1 MSTQCYRR
9 SGNESRVAMTHDEC
23 KAQHEGNRS
32 SRLLRHVFKTRARP
46 YIALPPTALP
56 RNVVSSVASCD
67 DRTISREMAVSERAA
82 AWGRCPRKLPLDV
95 GILTQSTAAFD
106 PDRTCAPDAF

>member
-1 MSTQCYRR
+1 
-9 SGNESRVAMTHDEC
+9 
-23 KAQHEGNRS
+23 
-32 SRLLRHVFKTRARP
+32 
-46 YIALPPTALP
+46 
-56 RNVVSSVASCD
+56 
-67 DRTISREMAVSERAA
+67 MAVSERAA